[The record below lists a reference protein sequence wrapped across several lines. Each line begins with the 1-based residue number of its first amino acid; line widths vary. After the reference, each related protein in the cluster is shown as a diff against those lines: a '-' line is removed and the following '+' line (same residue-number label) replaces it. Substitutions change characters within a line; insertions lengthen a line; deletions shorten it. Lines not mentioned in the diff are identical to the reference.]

1 MSLKQRSLIRLATP
15 QKIAMIEF
23 LNDLPYLQ
31 AETSPRSRICCEV
44 RSPPTGQPYLVCDIM
59 LDDGIFVRSVRSA
72 GTILRAIPRTQ
83 RISIHPNHASFDRLG
98 DRNFCGKNM
107 ANTRKPRHN
116 RCCPNWARFSIHLP
130 SGLHDRLMAACSET
144 GLQKSSIM
152 RAALSEY
159 LDNLAQ
165 KEPRRSI

>member
-1 MSLKQRSLIRLATP
+1 MNHDP
-15 QKIAMIEF
+15 QS
-23 LNDLPYLQ
+23 
-31 AETSPRSRICCEV
+31 TRSRFCCEV
-44 RSPPTGQPYLVCDIM
+44 RSPSAGQYARYGAKIFYEVIPSYL
-59 LDDGIFVRSVRSA
+59 DGVFVRSVRSA
-72 GTILRAIPRTQ
+72 GTSFRAIPRTQ
-83 RISIHPNHASFDRLG
+83 RISTHPNHASFDRLG
-98 DRNFCGKNM
+98 GRNFCGKNM

-116 RCCPNWARFSIHLP
+116 RCYPNWARFSIHLP

-159 LDNLAQ
+159 LDNLSQ